1 MSLLATAVY
10 YFAFAK
16 GTALLPSSIAGLL
29 SGAIPLFTFI
39 CAWLFLSEEHINMAK
54 AAGVALG
61 FLGVLLM
68 FGVLAPL
75 EALGLILIMLG
86 AISKKIFVWRS
97 GFRGKSGTNGW
108 SFDTMLVVMNLVILT
123 TGGGNLSL
131 MKWLGRLP

>member
-39 CAWLFLSEEHINMAK
+39 CAWLFLSEQHINMAK

-86 AISKKIFVWRS
+86 VVY
-97 GFRGKSGTNGW
+97 
-108 SFDTMLVVMNLVILT
+108 MLVGSLSVGCSFVYARRFI
-123 TGGGNLSL
+123 TG
-131 MKWLGRLP
+131 